1 METANEGSQ
10 KHEERFRLAAQA
22 GKMFAYEWD
31 AATGAIIRTGECLHI
46 LGVDEATPIT
56 GQQVLS
62 KVHPE
67 DRDKLTAFLA
77 QLSPQNPHLQ
87 IVYRM
92 MRPAGDVIWVE
103 RISRAHFDE
112 KGKLLR
118 VVGMIADI
126 TRRKLAEDAVV
137 GMNRKLIQAQ
147 EQERT
152 RIARDLHDDIGQR
165 LALLA
170 VELER
175 LKEILPTW
183 AFDVRSG
190 MAELEK
196 QTEEIATAIHD
207 LSSELHNSRL
217 QSVGMVAAMRDFCL
231 QFSGKYSVEVVFIHE
246 GIPRSMCPEV
256 SLCLFRVLQESLRNA
271 LKHSGVRRFE
281 VKLHGLNNEIHF
293 AVRDFGSGFDPELTS
308 SAKGLGLI
316 SMRER
321 VNLVNGTFS
330 VLSQPQSGTEI
341 NVRVPFPSDTQH

>member
-1 METANEGSQ
+1 MGTVDEGPQ

-31 AATGAIIRTGECLHI
+31 AATGTITRTGECLHI

-56 GQQVLS
+56 GQQALS
-62 KVHPE
+62 KVHPD
-67 DRDKLTAFLA
+67 DREKLNVILA
-77 QLSPQNPHLQ
+77 QLCPQNPHLQ

-92 MRPAGDVIWVE
+92 MRPSGDVIWVE
-103 RISRAHFDE
+103 RSSRAHFDE

-126 TRRKLAEDAVV
+126 TRRKLAEDALA

-152 RIARDLHDDIGQR
+152 RIARELHDDIGQR
-165 LALLA
+165 IALLT
-170 VELER
+170 VELDR
-175 LKEILPTW
+175 LKDILPAW
-183 AFDVRSG
+183 AFDLRTGIDEV
-190 MAELEK
+190 EK
-196 QTEEIATAIHD
+196 QTEEIAVAVQD
-207 LSSELHNSRL
+207 LSRELHYSRL
-217 QSVGMVAAMRDFCL
+217 QSVGMVAAMRDFCS

-246 GIPRSMCPEV
+246 GIPHTVCPEV
-256 SLCLFRVLQESLRNA
+256 SLCLFRVLQESLHNA

-281 VKLHGLNNEIHF
+281 VRLHRIQREIHF
-293 AVRDFGSGFDPELTS
+293 AVRDFGVGFDPELTR

-330 VLSQPQSGTEI
+330 ITSMPQSGTEI
-341 NVRVPFPSDTQH
+341 NVRVPFPVDTQH